1 LHSKN
6 CLKDLRPL
14 PYRMM
19 LTTTTQER
27 PCLYEV
33 LGVDANASDEDI
45 KKAYRKLVLAW
56 HPDKNQDKKEEAQE
70 MFRLISE

>member
-1 LHSKN
+1 
-6 CLKDLRPL
+6 
-14 PYRMM
+14 MM

-56 HPDKNQDKKEEAQE
+56 HPV
-70 MFRLISE
+70 SS